1 MNLVEMVVSIG
12 IEWRDYSFHF
22 VVVIVVDK
30 IVDSIVVELVVDIL
44 ENKRLVV
51 DSVLDSTRMV
61 VWCYLKRNKDS
72 RVGVS

>member
-1 MNLVEMVVSIG
+1 MNLVEMVESIG

-22 VVVIVVDK
+22 VVIVVDK
-30 IVDSIVVELVVDIL
+30 IVDSIVVALVVDIL

-61 VWCYLKRNKDS
+61 VWWCYLKRNKDS
-72 RVGVS
+72 RVV